1 MEEGERG
8 SGIES
13 RRRRGRRR
21 IGLGEVLLFES
32 MLVKVAL
39 FFHSEVP
46 DKSALSPS
54 AF

>member
-8 SGIES
+8 SGVES

-21 IGLGEVLLFES
+21 IDLGTVLLFES
-32 MLVKVAL
+32 MLVKIAL
-39 FFHSEVP
+39 VFHSGVP
-46 DKSALSPS
+46 DKSAVSPS

>member
-21 IGLGEVLLFES
+21 IGLGAVLLFES